1 MGFMDYFRAK
11 PGHAPDP
18 PLRLGFEER
27 EWDSESESSGEEL
40 DGYGYGLRDEDDR
53 AIAWDDQLLAANGI
67 EVMKVAG
74 TSHRLADIQSP
85 AFAPGSPLLL
95 KPDPKNRFDKN
106 AIGVWD
112 ARGRIKAGFVPKER
126 AAEIGRRLR
135 SERLE
140 ALLLWEWRDSRGERC
155 GLRMLVAPPEVL
167 VERPRAL
174 TSPPTRA

>member
-1 MGFMDYFRAK
+1 MDYFRARSG
-11 PGHAPDP
+11 PPSDP

-27 EWDSESESSGEEL
+27 AWDTESESSGEEL

-53 AIAWDDQLLAANGI
+53 ALTWDDPHLTANGV
-67 EVMKVAG
+67 EVLKVAG
-74 TSHRLADIQSP
+74 TSHRVRDVQAA

-95 KPDPKNRFDKN
+95 KPDPKNRFDEN

-112 ARGRIKAGFVPKER
+112 ARGRIQAGFVPKER

-140 ALLLWEWRDSRGERC
+140 AICLWEWRDSRGERC
-155 GLRMLVAPPEVL
+155 GLRMLIAPPEML
-167 VERPRAL
+167 RERPRVL